1 MGSREGE
8 KGGNRGVRT
17 GVAGLEGTRGEIRV
31 FARPER
37 VGSGGQWK
45 GGRRYGHRCRLVR
58 KCGGNL
64 RSI

>member
-17 GVAGLEGTRGEIRV
+17 GVAGPEGMSGEIRV

-45 GGRRYGHRCRLVR
+45 GA
-58 KCGGNL
+58 GGMGTGAGW
-64 RSI
+64 